1 MNRRTSA
8 KPSTNDQKRR
18 PPDVKPVQTETG
30 YEREGRFDTRTD
42 AVPEPNATQS
52 SRSGWRD
59 TDQDFTNYGDGAY
72 DYQSPGDAHRMTSA
86 AAPYRPGD
94 SLTSEQTRTS
104 LSGSAKEY
112 TRSDERI
119 REEICDR
126 IARLGIADSTR
137 VEVSVE
143 EGNVTLTGTVCDR
156 SAKHVIEDSVGDIP
170 GVADIH
176 IQLRVARKAQSPA

>member
-8 KPSTNDQKRR
+8 KPSANDQKRH
-18 PPDVKPVQTETG
+18 PPDVRPVQTETG

-42 AVPEPNATQS
+42 AVPDPNATQS

-94 SLTSEQTRTS
+94 SLTSEQNRS
-104 LSGSAKEY
+104 ALSGGANAY
-112 TRSDERI
+112 ARSDERI

-143 EGNVTLTGTVCDR
+143 AGEVTLTGTISER
-156 SAKHVIEDSVGDIP
+156 QAKHAIEDSVGDIP
-170 GVADIH
+170 GVTDVH
-176 IQLRVARKAQSPA
+176 NQLRVARQAQSPP